1 MFNLLRYL
9 RHSSV
14 FKKIFPWEIL
24 GKVYRFL
31 IRILPFDFTI
41 NQFVTKNNKFKLHAR
56 FAFSNF
62 KEWGNKHNNFF
73 PVYLRL
79 SKQSKCFFDVGAHIG
94 IVSLSVSKNINK
106 NGLIYAF
113 EPSKI
118 NLKLLKYHISSNKL
132 KNIKVI
138 EKMIISTKKKKSVIY
153 ESNEAS
159 GMNSIVEIDS
169 KNITNKRYIPS
180 ITLDEFCRD
189 KKLSPDIIKVDIEGS
204 EIEMLIGA
212 KNIIKKHKPIIFLSY
227 HPFHLKK
234 LGYKNS
240 LIFEILKQLNYKIY
254 DSSKN
259 EPLNLKNSEY
269 LLAHKKRHV
278 DDIF

>member
-1 MFNLLRYL
+1 
-9 RHSSV
+9 
-14 FKKIFPWEIL
+14 
-24 GKVYRFL
+24 
-31 IRILPFDFTI
+31 
-41 NQFVTKNNKFKLHAR
+41 
-56 FAFSNF
+56 
-62 KEWGNKHNNFF
+62 
-73 PVYLRL
+73 
-79 SKQSKCFFDVGAHIG
+79 
-94 IVSLSVSKNINK
+94 
-106 NGLIYAF
+106 
-113 EPSKI
+113 
-118 NLKLLKYHISSNKL
+118 
-132 KNIKVI
+132 
-138 EKMIISTKKKKSVIY
+138 MITSTKKKKSVIY

-189 KKLSPDIIKVDIEGS
+189 KKISPDIIKVDIEGS

-240 LIFEILKQLNYKIY
+240 LIFEILKHLNYKIY